1 MDAKVERR
9 LAAATAS
16 DTRTAKLWRYYLG
29 RGRAT
34 GVLPKEWWDLLG

>member
-16 DTRTAKLWRYYLG
+16 DTRTAKLWRHY
-29 RGRAT
+29 RGRAP